1 MLIKKSIFALQCGQ
15 FKTGLCQPWKVI
27 SVVASVALFSMQGAH
42 AQSADQGWY
51 AGVNAGTAHSGLSGG
66 DVDNT
71 FANQGITSSTGTDK
85 HDGIYSFDLG
95 YKFHQNF
102 AVEGSYVDLGR
113 YDFNSNVTAPAA
125 DTASGNYR
133 VKGWT
138 ASAVGILPLQN
149 GFSAYGKLGL
159 VYADTS
165 LNVASN
171 TGATGISG
179 ASKWSTRPLVGLGV
193 SYDFTPQWVGKAE
206 WNHYNNL
213 GNASTGGGTNIDT
226 YTVGVAYKF

>member
-1 MLIKKSIFALQCGQ
+1 MPIKKSIAVLQRGS
-15 FKTGLCQPWKVI
+15 FKAGLHQPWKVI
-27 SVVASVALFSMQGAH
+27 SFVASIALFSMQGAH
-42 AQSADQGWY
+42 AQSANQGWY

-66 DVDNT
+66 DVDNA

-85 HDGIYSFDLG
+85 HDGVYSLDLG

-102 AVEGSYVDLGR
+102 AVEGGYVDLGR
-113 YDFNSNVTAPAA
+113 YDFNSNVSAPAA

-138 ASAVGILPLQN
+138 ASAVGILPIQN

-165 LNVASN
+165 LNAASN
-171 TGATGISG
+171 TGATNISST
-179 ASKWSTRPLVGLGV
+179 SKWSTRPLVGLGV
-193 SYDFTPQWVGKAE
+193 SYDITPQWAGKAE
-206 WNHYNNL
+206 WNHYDGL
-213 GNASTGGGTNIDT
+213 GNASTGGRTNIDT
-226 YTVGVAYKF
+226 YTLGVAYKF